1 MIITSILNS
10 YIFYVFG
17 AKIWKNTVLLCSL
30 PTYSGP
36 VLLVNLNQMY

>member
-17 AKIWKNTVLLCSL
+17 AKIWKNTVGCETVI
-30 PTYSGP
+30 PPRQCQG
-36 VLLVNLNQMY
+36 